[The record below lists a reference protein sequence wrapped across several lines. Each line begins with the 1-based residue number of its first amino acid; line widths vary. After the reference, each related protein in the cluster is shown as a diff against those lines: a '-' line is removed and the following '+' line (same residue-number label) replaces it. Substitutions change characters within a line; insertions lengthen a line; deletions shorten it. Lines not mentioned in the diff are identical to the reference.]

1 MNFIDLV
8 IIRPARGD
16 GRSVGYAPRGEV
28 NVGDTVITQFG
39 EEVVLDTLFTYS
51 EDDVYQFLKR
61 NSTLTRIQSVMK
73 TIDYSKID
81 EADRSAVDSEL

>member
-8 IIRPARGD
+8 IIRPAKGE

-39 EEVVLDTLFTYS
+39 EEIVLDTLFTYS
-51 EDDVYQFLKR
+51 EDEVFQFLKR
-61 NSTLTRIQSVMK
+61 NSTLTKIQSVVK
-73 TIDYSKID
+73 TIDYSEID
-81 EADRSAVDSEL
+81 EADRSAVDREL